1 MTTMQKGSV
10 ALVVALMAVTAG
22 AALQE
27 EENPAWL
34 STNRFLFLSQDIGFV
49 DKYEPFR
56 SKPAFQDLIPRW
68 IPRPYQMPNGKW
80 SYRLSDPPWKNP
92 DGTPK
97 PFFLNLMARVGSCP
111 GMFYLAEMDPGE
123 KERYLAFKAKHPEM
137 IEGIQSTEWVN
148 DARTMRIG
156 ARKFP
161 DRESAPPLK
170 RPSKRGPRFFADD
183 YKRMLALDVVA
194 RAHDSRADYLKFL
207 KSIFDRTVE
216 LNFGVVEDLWP
227 GDGQYC
233 ADHLA
238 ADWGA
243 RQLWVETSRN
253 YMFWQIQMMFGR
265 GAAAQ
270 YQVPFN
276 WYLASHFTGYASD
289 KTRNIDGE
297 PFADSFDEGISHSA
311 VTRTTYLTYL
321 SGSRVYE
328 REAGC
333 LCYLYT
339 KGERKGRMAPEGEMY
354 ERFWQF
360 CQENPRGVPYRPI
373 AIVVPRDRG
382 YTRLGGK
389 AFYTVF
395 PYTASDYQ
403 LDVLMSVILEWPKN
417 KAPGMAKD
425 GIERVMANSRYG
437 DVFDVIVPGGDHPE
451 TFRRA
456 LLEHKVAF
464 LAGDFDFDPETQKA
478 IDRFVAEG
486 GKLCRMADLI
496 GEWPGA
502 DKAYAN
508 LFPHEFDF
516 WEDFDVPDDAPA
528 PYAGLEKAFAAADR
542 LVLPEHPFP
551 VTGNVQFGFNRLPDG
566 WLVYL
571 INNAGVKK
579 YADKGAE
586 IQPGGSKVVLDLARV
601 PHGREVAELVE
612 KEPVAV
618 RADGKLEL
626 IVPYGGIRVV
636 RIR

>member
-1 MTTMQKGSV
+1 MTTVQKGSV

-34 STNRFLFLSQDIGFV
+34 STNRFLFLSQGIGFV
-49 DKYEPFR
+49 DKYETFR

-68 IPRPYQMPNGKW
+68 IPRPRRLENGKW
-80 SYRLSDPPWKNP
+80 SYPLGKPPWKNP

-97 PFFLNLMARVGSCP
+97 PFYMTLMTRVFGCP

-123 KERYLAFKAKHPEM
+123 KGRYLEFKAKHPEM
-137 IEGIQSTEWVN
+137 VEGIQVTEWAN
-148 DARTMRIG
+148 DAMMFRRGT
-156 ARKFP
+156 RKFP
-161 DRESAPPLK
+161 DRK
-170 RPSKRGPRFFADD
+170 SKKPQKLPRFGQPFFADD
-183 YKRMLALDVVA
+183 YARTLSTGVVA
-194 RAHDSRADYLKFL
+194 RAYDNRGAYVDYL

-216 LNFGVVEDLWP
+216 LDYGVAKDLWP
-227 GDGQYC
+227 GDGQFC
-233 ADHLA
+233 VDHLT

-243 RQLWVETSRN
+243 GQLWVETSRN
-253 YMFWQIQMMFGR
+253 YMHWQIQLMFGR

-270 YQVPFN
+270 YQIPFN
-276 WYLASHFTGYASD
+276 WYLAAHYSGYASD
-289 KTRNIDGE
+289 GTRNIHGDQ
-297 PFADSFDEGISHSA
+297 FADSLDRGISLSA

-328 REAGC
+328 REGGD
-333 LCYLYT
+333 LSYVYT
-339 KGERKGRMAPEGEMY
+339 KGERKGQMAPEGEMY

-360 CQENPRGVPYRPI
+360 CQDNPRGVPYRPI

-389 AFYTVF
+389 AFYTLF
-395 PYTASDYQ
+395 PYTPGDHQ
-403 LDVLMSVILEWPKN
+403 LDVLMSVVLEWPKN
-417 KAPGMAKD
+417 RAPGMAKG
-425 GIERVMANSRYG
+425 GIERVMSNSKYG
-437 DVFDVIVPGGDHPE
+437 DVFDVIVPGGEHPE

-478 IDRFVAEG
+478 LDRFVAEG
-486 GKLCRMADLI
+486 GKLCKMADLV

-502 DKAYAN
+502 DKAFAN
-508 LFPHEFDF
+508 LFPHEFDI
-516 WEDFDVPDDAPA
+516 WEDFNVPDDYPA
-528 PYAGLEKAFAAADR
+528 HFTGLEKTFAAADR
-542 LVLPEHPFP
+542 LVLPEHPFT
-551 VTGNVQFGFNRLPDG
+551 VTGDVQFGFNRLKDG

-579 YADKGAE
+579 FSDKAE
-586 IQPGGSKVVLDLARV
+586 EIAPGGSKVVLDLARI

-612 KEPVAV
+612 KTPVAV

-626 IVPYGGIRVV
+626 TVPYGGIRVV